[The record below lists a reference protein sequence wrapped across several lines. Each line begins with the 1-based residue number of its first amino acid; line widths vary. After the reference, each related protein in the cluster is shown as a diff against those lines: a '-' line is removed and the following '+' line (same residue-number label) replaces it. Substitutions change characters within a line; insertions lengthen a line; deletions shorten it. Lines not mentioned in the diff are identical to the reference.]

1 MVYPTDFE
9 QKIEFDIIKE
19 QLKKYC
25 LSSMGAEKID
35 NIFLI
40 QDLELLKTQLAKT
53 DEFKS
58 ILLKYDEFPTDNYI
72 DSREIINKTQITGAV
87 IEAHELFLL
96 KKSLETIK
104 AIIRFFTNH
113 KDEFPFIQKSIKSV
127 KIHSFVLD
135 KINLIISSSGKIKD
149 NASPE
154 LNNVRRDIRH
164 KKANISKV
172 LNSVLSNA
180 KANDWVDKDLS
191 ASIVNGR
198 TVIPIESTYKRK
210 IKGLIQDVSATGK
223 TSFIEPAEVVELNN
237 QIVDL
242 EQNERHEIYKILKQ
256 FTEEITAY
264 ADDLLSSYEF
274 MAEIDFLRA
283 KAKFAVATNSI
294 KPGISKENIIS
305 LNNARHPLLYLKF
318 KEQNREVV
326 PLNIEINERQRI
338 ILISGPNAGGKSIAL
353 KTVVLI
359 QYMFQNGLLVPVG
372 GGSDFGIFENF
383 FIDIGDEQSL
393 ENDLSTYS
401 SHLLNMKYFIKN
413 ANENTL
419 VFIDEFGTGTE
430 PMLGGAIAESVL
442 EEINN
447 KKPFGVITT
456 HYTNL
461 KHFAAF
467 ADGLENAAMLFDTG
481 KIEPIYKLDVGKPGS
496 SFSFETARKIGIPED
511 VLKRAEDKAGKAN
524 IEFDKHLR
532 QLLRDKKYWE
542 DKRYQIKSKDSK
554 LETVLDKYQQDLS
567 EIKKLK
573 KEIINKAKQEAIDI
587 VKNANREIENTIKQ
601 IKIANAEKEK
611 TKEIRRDFE
620 NKKHKLK
627 NVKTEDNIVETK
639 LQSVNQRLLKFEK
652 EKPKQVEIDNSK
664 IRISDKVR
672 LTETNNVGE
681 VVELNNKNAVVA
693 FGNLLTSI
701 SLKKLEKVS
710 NNEYKRLNKS
720 GIAKNT
726 TSNYTM
732 EKRADFTPNIDL
744 RGERVDAA
752 LTRVV
757 QFVDEALMFGY
768 SNLTIL
774 HGTGTGALKQA
785 IRQYLNTLDFVAS
798 AKDEKIELGGSGITV
813 VKLEF

>member
-1 MVYPTDFE
+1 MIYPTDFE
-9 QKIEFDIIKE
+9 QKIEFDIIKN

-25 LSSMGAEKID
+25 LSNMGLEKVE
-35 NIFLI
+35 NISLI
-40 QDLELLKTQLAKT
+40 TDIELLKNQLSKT
-53 DEFKS
+53 DEFKT
-58 ILLKYDEFPTDNYI
+58 LLIKYDEFPTDNYI
-72 DSREIINKTQITGAV
+72 DARDIINKTQITGAV
-87 IEAHELFLL
+87 IEAHELFSL

-104 AIIRFFTNH
+104 AILRFFTNH
-113 KDEFPFIQKSIKSV
+113 KDEFPILQESIKSV
-127 KIHSFVLD
+127 KVHSFVLD

-149 NASPE
+149 NASSE

-164 KKANISKV
+164 KRANISKV
-172 LNSVLSNA
+172 LNSVLSHA
-180 KANDWVDKDLS
+180 KSNDWVDKDLS

-210 IKGLIQDVSATGK
+210 IKGLIQDVSGTGK
-223 TSFIEPAEVVELNN
+223 TTFIEPAEVVELNN

-256 FTEEITAY
+256 FTEEITPY
-264 ADDLLSSYEF
+264 TDDLLSSYEF
-274 MAEIDFLRA
+274 MAKIDFIRA
-283 KAKFAVATNSI
+283 KAKFAIATNSI
-294 KPGISKENIIS
+294 KPGISTKKIIS
-305 LNNARHPLLYLKF
+305 LNNARHPILYIKF
-318 KEQNREVV
+318 LEQQREVV
-326 PLNIEINERQRI
+326 PLNVEINDRQRL

-353 KTVVLI
+353 KTVVLL
-359 QYMFQNGLLVPVG
+359 QYMFQNGLLIPVG
-372 GGSDFGIFENF
+372 GGSDIGIFNNF
-383 FIDIGDEQSL
+383 FIDIGDDQSL

-401 SHLLNMKYFIKN
+401 SHLMNMKFFLKN
-413 ANENTL
+413 ADENTL
-419 VFIDEFGTGTE
+419 IFIDEFGTGTE

-442 EEINN
+442 EELNN

-467 ADGLENAAMLFDTG
+467 ADGIENAAMLFDTG
-481 KIEPIYKLDVGKPGS
+481 KIEPIYKLDIGKPGS
-496 SFSFETARKIGIPED
+496 SFSFETARKIGIPET
-511 VLKRAEDKAGKAN
+511 VLQRAEDKAGKAN

-542 DKRYQIKSKDSK
+542 DKRYQIKSKDNK
-554 LETVLDKYQQDLS
+554 LENILEKYQKDLS
-567 EIKKLK
+567 EVKKLK
-573 KEIINKAKQEAIDI
+573 KEIIANAKQEAVDI

-611 TKEIRRDFE
+611 TKEIRREFE

-627 NVKTEDNIVETK
+627 NIKTEDNVVENK
-639 LQSVNQRLLKFEK
+639 LQSVNQQLTKFNK
-652 EKPKQVEIDNSK
+652 ENPKTIEIDDSA

-672 LTETNNVGE
+672 LIETNNVGE

-710 NNEYKRLNKS
+710 NNEFKRLNKS
-720 GIAKNT
+720 GVAKNT
-726 TSNYTM
+726 TSSYTM
-732 EKRADFTPNIDL
+732 AKRANFTPNIDL
-744 RGERVDAA
+744 RGERVDEA
-752 LTRVV
+752 LSRVV
-757 QFVDEALMFGY
+757 QFIDEALMFGY

-798 AKDEKIELGGSGITV
+798 AKDEKIELGGAGITV
-813 VKLEF
+813 VKLDI

>member
-1 MVYPTDFE
+1 MIYPTDFE
-9 QKIEFDIIKE
+9 QKIEFDIIKN
-19 QLKKYC
+19 QVKRYC
-25 LSSMGAEKID
+25 LSNMGTEKVE
-35 NIFLI
+35 NISLI
-40 QDLELLKTQLAKT
+40 TDLDLLKLKLSKT
-53 DEFKS
+53 DEFKT
-58 ILLKYDEFPTDNYI
+58 ILIKYDEFPTDNYI
-72 DSREIINKTQITGAV
+72 DSRDIINKTQITGAI
-87 IEAHELFLL
+87 IEANELFSL

-104 AIIRFFTNH
+104 AILRFFTNH
-113 KDEFPFIQKSIKSV
+113 KDEFPVLEGSIKSV
-127 KIHSFVLD
+127 KVHSFVLD
-135 KINLIISSSGKIKD
+135 KINSIISSSGKIKD

-164 KKANISKV
+164 KRASISKV
-172 LNSVLSNA
+172 LNSVLSHA
-180 KANDWVDKDLS
+180 KSNDWVDKDLS

-210 IKGLIQDVSATGK
+210 IKGLIQDVSGTGK
-223 TSFIEPAEVVELNN
+223 TTFIEPEEVVELNN

-256 FTEEITAY
+256 FTEEITPY

-274 MAEIDFLRA
+274 MAEIDFIRA
-283 KAKFAVATNSI
+283 KAKFAIATKSI
-294 KPGISKENIIS
+294 KPGISNKKIIS
-305 LNNARHPLLYLKF
+305 LNNARHPILYLKF
-318 KEQNREVV
+318 LGQQREVV
-326 PLNIEINERQRI
+326 PLNVEINDRQRL

-353 KTVVLI
+353 KTVVLL
-359 QYMFQNGLLVPVG
+359 QYMFQNGLLIPVG
-372 GGSDFGIFENF
+372 GGSDLGIFNNF

-401 SHLLNMKYFIKN
+401 SHLMNMKHFLKN
-413 ANENTL
+413 ADENTL

-442 EEINN
+442 EELNS

-467 ADGLENAAMLFDTG
+467 ADGIENAAMLFDTG

-496 SFSFETARKIGIPED
+496 SFSFETARKIGIPEN
-511 VLKRAEDKAGKAN
+511 VLQRAEDKAGKAN

-554 LETVLDKYQQDLS
+554 LENILEKYQKDLS

-573 KEIINKAKQEAIDI
+573 KEIIAKAKQEAVDI

-611 TKEIRRDFE
+611 TKEIRREFE
-620 NKKHKLK
+620 SKKHKLK
-627 NVKTEDNIVETK
+627 NIKTEDNIVETK
-639 LQSVNQRLLKFEK
+639 LQSVNQRLSKFEN
-652 EKPKQVEIDNSK
+652 EKPKKVEIDNSI

-672 LTETNNVGE
+672 LIESNNVGE
-681 VVELNNKNAVVA
+681 VVEINNKNAVVA

-720 GIAKNT
+720 GVTKNT

-732 EKRADFTPNIDL
+732 AKRANFTPNIDL
-744 RGERVDAA
+744 RGERVDEA
-752 LTRVV
+752 LSRVV
-757 QFVDEALMFGY
+757 QFIDEALMFGY

-785 IRQYLNTLDFVAS
+785 IRQYLNTLEFVAS
-798 AKDEKIELGGSGITV
+798 AKDEKIELGGAGITV
-813 VKLEF
+813 VKLDI

>member
-1 MVYPTDFE
+1 MIYPTDFE
-9 QKIEFDIIKE
+9 QKIEFAIIKN

-25 LSSMGAEKID
+25 LSNMGLEKVE
-35 NIFLI
+35 NISLI
-40 QDLELLKTQLAKT
+40 TDIGLLKNQLSKT
-53 DEFKS
+53 DEFKT
-58 ILLKYDEFPTDNYI
+58 LLIKYDEFPTDNYI
-72 DSREIINKTQITGAV
+72 DARNIINKTQIIGAV
-87 IEAHELFLL
+87 IESHELFSL

-104 AIIRFFTNH
+104 AILRFFTNH
-113 KDEFPFIQKSIKSV
+113 KDEFPILQESIKSV
-127 KIHSFVLD
+127 KVHSFVLD
-135 KINLIISSSGKIKD
+135 KINLIINSSGKIKD
-149 NASPE
+149 NASSE

-164 KKANISKV
+164 KRANISKV
-172 LNSVLSNA
+172 LNSVLSHA
-180 KANDWVDKDLS
+180 KSNDWVDKDLS
-191 ASIVNGR
+191 VSIVNGR

-210 IKGLIQDVSATGK
+210 IKGLIQDVSGTGK
-223 TSFIEPAEVVELNN
+223 TTFIEPEEVVELNN

-242 EQNERHEIYKILKQ
+242 EQSERHEIYKILKQ
-256 FTEEITAY
+256 FTEEITPY

-274 MAEIDFLRA
+274 MAEIDFIRA
-283 KAKFAVATNSI
+283 KAKFAIATKSI
-294 KPGISKENIIS
+294 KPGISNKKIIS
-305 LNNARHPLLYLKF
+305 LNNARHPILYLKF
-318 KEQNREVV
+318 IEQNREVV
-326 PLNIEINERQRI
+326 PLNVEINERQRL

-353 KTVVLI
+353 KTVVLL
-359 QYMFQNGLLVPVG
+359 QYMFQNGLLIPVG
-372 GGSDFGIFENF
+372 GGSDLGIFNNF

-401 SHLLNMKYFIKN
+401 SHLMNMKFFLKN
-413 ANENTL
+413 ADENTL

-442 EEINN
+442 EELNS
-447 KKPFGVITT
+447 KRPFGVITT

-467 ADGLENAAMLFDTG
+467 ADGIENAAMLFDTG

-496 SFSFETARKIGIPED
+496 SFSFETAHKIGIPEN
-511 VLKRAEDKAGKAN
+511 VLQRAEDKAGKAN

-554 LETVLDKYQQDLS
+554 LENILEKYQKDLS

-573 KEIINKAKQEAIDI
+573 KEIIAKAKQEAVDI

-611 TKEIRRDFE
+611 TKQIRREFE

-627 NVKTEDNIVETK
+627 NIKTEDNIVETK
-639 LQSVNQRLLKFEK
+639 LQSVNQRLSKFEN
-652 EKPKQVEIDNSK
+652 EKPKKVEIDNSI

-672 LTETNNVGE
+672 LIESNNVGE

-720 GIAKNT
+720 GVAKNT

-732 EKRADFTPNIDL
+732 VKRANFTPNIDL
-744 RGERVDAA
+744 RGERVDEA
-752 LTRVV
+752 LSRMI
-757 QFVDEALMFGY
+757 QFIDEALMFGY

-798 AKDEKIELGGSGITV
+798 AKDEKIELGGAGITV
-813 VKLEF
+813 VKLDI

>member
-1 MVYPTDFE
+1 MIYPQDFDE
-9 QKIEFDIIKE
+9 KIEFDFIKE
-19 QLKKYC
+19 TLKKYC
-25 LSSMGAEKID
+25 LSTMGAERVDKIS
-35 NIFLI
+35 LI
-40 QDLELLKTQLAKT
+40 TNTALLRTELSKT
-53 DEFKS
+53 DEFKT
-58 ILLKYDEFPTDNYI
+58 ILIKYEEFPTDNYI
-72 DSREIINKTQITGAV
+72 DAGDIIKKTETTGAF
-87 IEAHELFLL
+87 IEVHELYSL

-104 AIIRFFTNH
+104 SILRFFTNH
-113 KDEFPFIQKSIKSV
+113 KDEFPTLQNSIKKV

-135 KINLIISSSGKIKD
+135 KINAIITSNGKIKD

-154 LNNVRRDIRH
+154 LNNVRREIRH
-164 KKANISKV
+164 KKASISKLLNEV
-172 LNSVLSNA
+172 LNSA
-180 KANDWVDKDLS
+180 KASGWVDKDLS
-191 ASIVNGR
+191 ASLVNGR

-210 IKGLIQDVSATGK
+210 IKGLIQDVSSTGK
-223 TSFIEPAEVVELNN
+223 TTFIEPAEVVELNN

-242 EQNERHEIYKILKQ
+242 EQDEKHEIYKILKQ
-256 FTEEITAY
+256 FTEEITPY
-264 ADDLLSSYEF
+264 AEDLEASYEF
-274 MAEIDFLRA
+274 LSEVDFLRA
-283 KAKFAVATNSI
+283 KAKFAIATKSI
-294 KPGISKENIIS
+294 KPGISSKKIIS
-305 LNNARHPLLYLKF
+305 LNNARHPILYLKF
-318 KEQNREVV
+318 IEQTRAVV
-326 PLNIEINERQRI
+326 PLNVEINQRQRI

-359 QYMFQNGLLVPVG
+359 QYMFQSGLLVPVG
-372 GGSDFGIFENF
+372 GGSDLGIFHNF

-413 ANENTL
+413 ADENTL

-447 KKPFGVITT
+447 KQPFGVITT

-467 ADGLENAAMLFDTG
+467 TDGIENAAMLFDTG

-496 SFSFETARKIGIPED
+496 SFSFETARKIGIPEN
-511 VLKRAEDKAGKAN
+511 VLKRAEDKAGKEN

-542 DKRYQIKSKDSK
+542 DKRYQIKSKDAK
-554 LETVLDKYQQDLS
+554 LENVLDKYQQDLS

-573 KEIINKAKQEAIDI
+573 KEIIAKAKQEAVDI

-611 TKEIRRDFE
+611 TKEIRREFE

-627 NVKTEDNIVETK
+627 NIKTEDNQVESK
-639 LQSVNQRLLKFEK
+639 LQSVNRRLSKFEK
-652 EKPKQVEIDNSK
+652 SKPKTVEIDNSK

-672 LTETNNVGE
+672 LIESNNVGE

-720 GIAKNT
+720 GVAKNT
-726 TSNYTM
+726 TSSYTM
-732 EKRADFTPNIDL
+732 AKRANFTPNIDL
-744 RGERVDAA
+744 RGERVDEA
-752 LTRVV
+752 LSRVV
-757 QFVDEALMFGY
+757 QFIDEALMFGY
-768 SNLTIL
+768 SKLTIL

-785 IRQYLNTLDFVAS
+785 IRQYLNTLEFVAS
-798 AKDEKIELGGSGITV
+798 AKDEKIELGGAGITV
-813 VKLEF
+813 VKLDI